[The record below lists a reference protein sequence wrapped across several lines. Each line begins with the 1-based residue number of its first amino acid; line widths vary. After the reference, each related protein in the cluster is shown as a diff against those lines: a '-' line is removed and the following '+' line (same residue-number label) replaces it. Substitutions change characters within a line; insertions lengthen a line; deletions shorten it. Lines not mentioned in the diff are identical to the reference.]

1 MPGRP
6 SRVLGAPCSVAG
18 VAGRGPAQSQTEVE
32 WQFDALDLRPVERW
46 LAAVPTAPEP
56 APSFSSS
63 LTVQTAPAAL
73 SADPLAA
80 RRLVDAYLDTADWR
94 IGRSGYVLR
103 VRRRAGGA
111 EVTLK
116 DTSPATDGLRRRLE
130 VTEPLPQDGVGALG
144 DDGPVGRRLHALVGS
159 RPLRQVLEVRTR
171 RRPFALRRSG
181 AQLAEV
187 ALDDTVIVV
196 GDSTRPVRLRR
207 VEVEVTAAAADAL
220 TPLVRRL
227 QGDCGLQPATLSK
240 FEAGL
245 LASGMRIPGPPDLGA
260 TVLAVSPSVGD
271 LAFAVLRRNL
281 AVMLEH
287 EPGTRLGEDPEELHD
302 MRVATRRMRAALA
315 LFADG
320 LPVRAQH
327 VRAELG
333 WLADALGAVRDLDVQ
348 LERLEE
354 WAAEVPDADRGVL
367 EDLGRLLHRQRDAA
381 RGRLLAALES
391 ARYERLVAS
400 FATMLRQGPS
410 RRSAPARVP
419 AAAVV
424 PDLVRMRHRAV
435 TKAAK
440 RARRSAAADDFHA
453 LRIRCKRLR
462 YALEFVSDLY
472 GAQVGKYV
480 KTLVRLQDALGLMQD
495 ARVASERLHA
505 LVLDEG
511 AELSDMTI
519 FVMGGVAERY
529 RRESE
534 ELARRVPTHLGDV
547 TGKHWQHLVD
557 HLDARRLEAT
567 PLYGWRP
574 ASPSHAPVPPRPA
587 PGEGPA
593 RQAALPPPPTS
604 GTPAVPGVDQDEGRV
619 GVNGHGPPPPG

>member
-1 MPGRP
+1 MPP
-6 SRVLGAPCSVAG
+6 
-18 VAGRGPAQSQTEVE
+18 RGPAPSETEVE

-46 LAAVPTAPEP
+46 LSAVPAVPERVASTSGGLTA
-56 APSFSSS
+56 
-63 LTVQTAPAAL
+63 TATPGAL
-73 SADPLAA
+73 GADPLAA

-130 VTEPLPQDGVGALG
+130 VTEPLPQEGVAALG
-144 DDGPVGRRLHALVGS
+144 DKGPVGRRLHALVGS

-196 GDSTRPVRLRR
+196 GDRARPVRLRR
-207 VEVEVTAAAADAL
+207 VEVEVSAEAADEL

-245 LASGMRIPGPPDLGA
+245 LASGTPIPGPPDLGA
-260 TVLAVSPSVGD
+260 TVLPASPSVGE
-271 LAFAVLRRNL
+271 LAYAVLRRNL
-281 AVMLEH
+281 TVMLEH

-302 MRVATRRMRAALA
+302 MRVATRRMRAALS
-315 LFADG
+315 LFADA

-354 WAAEVPDADRGVL
+354 WAAEVPEADRGVL
-367 EDLGRLLHRQRDAA
+367 GDLGRLLHHQRDTA
-381 RGRLLAALES
+381 RGALLAALE
-391 ARYERLVAS
+391 APRYERLVTS
-400 FATMLRQGPS
+400 FSAMLRQGPS
-410 RRSAPARVP
+410 RRSAPGRVP

-424 PDLVRMRHRAV
+424 PDLVRMRHRSV

-440 RARRSAAADDFHA
+440 RARRSGAADDFHV

-462 YALEFVSDLY
+462 YALEFVSELY

-480 KTLVRLQDALGLMQD
+480 KSLVRLQDALGLMQD

-529 RRESE
+529 RRESA
-534 ELARRVPTHLGDV
+534 ELARRVPAHLGDV
-547 TGKHWQHLVD
+547 TGKRWRQLEG

-567 PLYGWRP
+567 PLYGWRVPSP
-574 ASPSHAPVPPRPA
+574 APAPAPEQPPAVVAAPPRPA
-587 PGEGPA
+587 VPPAAPAPVAGPTVH
-593 RQAALPPPPTS
+593 PS
-604 GTPAVPGVDQDEGRV
+604 GQDGGAP
-619 GVNGHGPPPPG
+619 GVNGHGGPSPG